1 MTKQNTATAMRKLIQ
16 QMIAQKLRRRTYPA
30 LPAGVLKMMLA
41 GVLLSLFLVGS
52 CKTSDLAGNGPEAV
66 TLLPPAD
73 AGYRYSP
80 AKGYVHTARR
90 YMTRN
95 PEALMHMTEM
105 QVSYL
110 LGTPAMKRSE
120 APAEI
125 WQYRAPS
132 CVLDVYFYENDKSGY
147 REMQMSDEGLSH
159 HRKVAYYALR
169 QLDVPDWHV
178 GADADGM
185 QFLPSAVQTSEKT
198 AYCMDA
204 ILAHKS

>member
-1 MTKQNTATAMRKLIQ
+1 MRKLIQ
-16 QMIAQKLRRRTYPA
+16 QMMTQKLHRRNYPA
-30 LPAGVLKMMLA
+30 LPSGVLKMMLA

-95 PEALMHMTEM
+95 PDALMHMTEM

-110 LGTPAMKRSE
+110 LGTPAAKRSE
-120 APAEI
+120 APAEV
-125 WQYRAPS
+125 WQYRAPR

-147 REMQMSDEGLSH
+147 RAMQMSDEGLSH

-169 QLDVPDWHV
+169 QLDTPDWSI
-178 GADADGM
+178 ATDEDGTE
-185 QFLPSAVQTSEKT
+185 FLPSLVQTPEKT

-204 ILAHKS
+204 ILSHKS

>member
-1 MTKQNTATAMRKLIQ
+1 MRKLIRQ
-16 QMIAQKLRRRTYPA
+16 TGAQILRRRSSPA
-30 LPAGVLKMMLA
+30 LSSGVLKMVLA

-52 CKTSDLAGNGPEAV
+52 CKTSDLAGNGPDAV

-73 AGYRYSP
+73 AAYRYTP

-95 PEALMHMTEM
+95 PDALMHMTEM

-110 LGTPAMKRSE
+110 LGSPEMKRSE
-120 APAEI
+120 APAEV
-125 WQYRAPS
+125 WQYRTSS

-147 REMQMSDEGLSH
+147 QVMQMADEGLSH

-169 QLDVPDWHV
+169 QLDMPDWHV
-178 GADADGM
+178 RTDGDGT
-185 QFLPSAVQTSEKT
+185 QFFPSAVQTPEKT

-204 ILAHKS
+204 ILARKS

>member
-1 MTKQNTATAMRKLIQ
+1 MTKQKTTAMRKLIP
-16 QMIAQKLRRRTYPA
+16 QMIAQKLRRRTIPA
-30 LPAGVLKMMLA
+30 LPSGVLKMLLA
-41 GVLLSLFLVGS
+41 GVFLSLFLVGS

-73 AGYRYSP
+73 AGYRYTP

-125 WQYRAPS
+125 WQYRSPS
-132 CVLDVYFYENDKSGY
+132 CVLDVYFYANDKSGY
-147 REMQMSDEGLSH
+147 QAMQMSDEGLSH

-169 QLDVPDWHV
+169 QLDTPDWSV
-178 GADADGM
+178 ATGEEGVE
-185 QFLPSAVQTSEKT
+185 FLPSSVQTPEKT

>member
-1 MTKQNTATAMRKLIQ
+1 M
-16 QMIAQKLRRRTYPA
+16 RRRNYPA
-30 LPAGVLKMMLA
+30 LPAGVLKMALA

-52 CKTSDLAGNGPEAV
+52 CKTSDLAGNGPDAV

-73 AGYRYSP
+73 AAYRYTP

-95 PEALMHMTEM
+95 PDALMHMTEM

-132 CVLDVYFYENDKSGY
+132 CALDVYFYDNDKSGY
-147 REMQMSDEGLSH
+147 QEMQISDEGLSH

-169 QLDVPDWHV
+169 QLDTPDWTV
-178 GADADGM
+178 LTGEDGAE
-185 QFLPSAVQTSEKT
+185 FLPSAVQTPEKT
-198 AYCMDA
+198 AYCMNA
-204 ILAHKS
+204 ILAQKS